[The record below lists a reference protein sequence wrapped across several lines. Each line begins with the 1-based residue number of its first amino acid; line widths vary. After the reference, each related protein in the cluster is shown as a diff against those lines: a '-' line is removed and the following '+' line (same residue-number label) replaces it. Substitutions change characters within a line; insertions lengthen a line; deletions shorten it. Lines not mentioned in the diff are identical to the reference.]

1 MSKLTAKPIFFN
13 SLSAFTPALSS
24 HETGRSETRG
34 VFSSMRK
41 PILLALAALVAVP
54 AGAARRVT
62 VGQLAE
68 TLASATAQHRSDDE
82 IARQVGTLELSER
95 LTATTLDQFAAKLSL
110 QPRTA
115 LALQLLADQSAFLAP
130 PAAELP
136 ATAPPD
142 DAMQQQMMAAA
153 RSYAVETWGRLP
165 NFFVSRVTTRFD
177 NSAQVQHAGEFAV
190 RMGLHPVGTSART
203 ITFRDGKEVLDQAPV
218 AAQSGAAAPAKL
230 ADELGLSSWGE
241 FGPALTVVLADL
253 AGHKVAFS
261 HWEQIGGELAAV
273 YHYEVPREAS
283 HYAVSYSFL
292 DTNTIGR
299 TQFGYSGRARS
310 AQQVANIP
318 RAREVK
324 TYHETPGYHGMIA
337 IDPATGAVVRI
348 TIEASLGNGDPLL
361 SAATMIEYAPVTIG
375 DRKFIF
381 PVRSL
386 AISLEPGQGSG
397 CGSGGMAL
405 NGVGDTSEWQSPTR
419 RCDHSPILLINET
432 RFADYHRLG
441 STARILTGD
450 ALAEAPNQ
458 EPASLP
464 SHAATPAPAVQA
476 PASPETQTQA
486 VYAASPATPSPEP
499 APTPAPPSQPVIPEI
514 SMTAA
519 NGVPD
524 NPANAPETPDGF
536 SLKVTARLVDVGLV
550 AYDKQGHAVTDLK
563 AEDLELYDNGRK
575 QEIRFFAPAT
585 NPAPIPVPA
594 SSASASPSP
603 AAAPDHTFSNRAAG
617 PVSGETPSSS
627 PQTGATILLI
637 DESHVAWNDMNY
649 ARGQMLKFLG
659 TLAPSERV
667 GLYSMTG
674 LGFRVLVEAT
684 SDHAALTAR
693 LKAFMP
699 NAQSVSNAQDEEAR
713 NRQQFNEVH
722 NTADLNSVNGNHT
735 DVADAEQP
743 VDPQLLT
750 IGSDPARASLIILCQ
765 VARHLSSI
773 PGHKN
778 LVWVSSDNVF
788 ADWQNQQVGIDKH
801 PNDSRG
807 YAVRAQEAM
816 NDAHTAVYP
825 FDVSQLE
832 GGAITADIQHR
843 NVELTQAAA
852 DNDATAASAGGPS
865 QTTGGRNMQP
875 GRITAEMSQDVH
887 PIQGTVREVAAA
899 TGGRTIRRS
908 GDLAAALNGIVDDG
922 HATCQLSFSPQGPA
936 DDQYHTITVK
946 LTGRRGLTLRYRT
959 GYLFAKEPVTLKD
972 RFQAAV
978 WKPVDTTEIAVTADV
993 APISSGASVKLNIAA
1008 ADLGMQQQA
1017 GRWMDK
1023 LDIFF
1028 IQRDDAGLHAHLEG
1042 QTLGLRLKSS
1052 TYQNVLPKGVPFER
1066 AVQLQPGMASLRV
1079 LVVDENSGRMGS
1091 VTIPSQAMK
1100 ANP

>member
-1 MSKLTAKPIFFN
+1 
-13 SLSAFTPALSS
+13 
-24 HETGRSETRG
+24 
-34 VFSSMRK
+34 MRK
-41 PILLALAALVAVP
+41 TILLALAALLVVP

-62 VGQLAE
+62 VSQLAE
-68 TLASATAQHRSDDE
+68 TLAAAIAQHRSDEE

-95 LTATTLDQFAAKLSL
+95 LTTATLDQFAAKLLL

-115 LALQLLADQSAFLAP
+115 LALQLLADQSAFFDP
-130 PAAELP
+130 PASELP
-136 ATAPPD
+136 ATAPPN
-142 DAMQQQMMAAA
+142 DATQQQMLTAAG
-153 RSYAVETWGRLP
+153 SYAVETWGRLP

-190 RMGLHPVGTSART
+190 RVGLHPVGTSTRT

-218 AAQSGAAAPAKL
+218 AAQTAASGPAKPS
-230 ADELGLSSWGE
+230 DELGLRSWGE

-253 AGHKVAFS
+253 AGHKVTFS
-261 HWEQIGGELAAV
+261 HWEQTAGGLAAV
-273 YHYEVPREAS
+273 FHYEVPREAS
-283 HYAVSYSFL
+283 HYAVTYSYF
-292 DTNTIGR
+292 DVKTIGR

-318 RAREVK
+318 RDRELQ
-324 TYHETPGYHGMIA
+324 TYHETPGYHGIIA
-337 IDPATGAVVRI
+337 IDPATGAVLRI
-348 TIEASLGNGDPLL
+348 TIEAELSSGDPLL
-361 SAATMIEYAPVTIG
+361 RAATMIEYAPVTIG
-375 DRKFIF
+375 DRKFIC

-386 AISLEPGQGSG
+386 AISQEPGTLSG
-397 CGSGGMAL
+397 CGSGGAMAL
-405 NGVGDTSEWQSPTR
+405 NGVGDASEWQSPTQ
-419 RCDHSPILLINET
+419 RCDHAPVLLINET

-441 STARILTGD
+441 STARILTE
-450 ALAEAPNQ
+450 AASAESPDPGAVN
-458 EPASLP
+458 PASTPTSDPQAP
-464 SHAATPAPAVQA
+464 SSTTEATAAVPAPQSPASPPAETPIAAATAAPTASPAPA
-476 PASPETQTQA
+476 PP
-486 VYAASPATPSPEP
+486 
-499 APTPAPPSQPVIPEI
+499 PAPPTEPVIPEI

-524 NPANAPETPDGF
+524 NPANAPEAPEGF
-536 SLKVTARLVDVGLV
+536 SIKVTTRLVDVGLV
-550 AYDKQGHAVTDLK
+550 AYDKKGHPVTDLK

-575 QEIRFFAPAT
+575 QDIRFFSAASSPAP
-585 NPAPIPVPA
+585 NPAGTTA
-594 SSASASPSP
+594 TETASPSP
-603 AAAPDHTFSNRAAG
+603 GSERDRTFSNRAAD
-617 PVSGETPSSS
+617 PVSASAPPGAS
-627 PQTGATILLI
+627 QTGATILLI
-637 DESHVAWNDMNY
+637 DESHIAWNDMNY
-649 ARGQMLKFLG
+649 ARSQMLKFLG
-659 TLAPSERV
+659 TVAPAERV

-684 SDHAALTAR
+684 TDHAALAAR
-693 LKAFMP
+693 LKKFTP
-699 NAQSVSNAQDEEAR
+699 TAQSVQSAQDEETR

-722 NTADLNSVNGNHT
+722 NIADLNSVNGNQT
-735 DVADAEQP
+735 EVADAEQP

-750 IGSDPARASLIILCQ
+750 MGSDPARASLIILAQ
-765 VARHLSSI
+765 VARHLSAI
-773 PGHKN
+773 PGHKS

-788 ADWQNQQVGIDKH
+788 ADWQDQQVGIDKH

-832 GGAITADIQHR
+832 AGAITADVQHR

-852 DNDATAASAGGPS
+852 DNAATAASAGGPS
-865 QTTGGRNMQP
+865 QTGGGRNMQP
-875 GRITAEMSQDVH
+875 GRITAEMSQDLH
-887 PIQGTVREVAAA
+887 PIQGPVREVAAA

-908 GDLAAALNGIVDDG
+908 GDLAAALTSIVDDG
-922 HATCQLSFSPQGPA
+922 HATYVLSFSPQGPA
-936 DDQYHTITVK
+936 DDQYHTIAVK
-946 LTGRRGLTLRYRT
+946 LTGRHGLSLRYRT
-959 GYLFAKEPVTLKD
+959 GYLFAKEPATLRD

-978 WKPVDTTEIAVTADV
+978 WKPLDTTEIAVTADV

-1008 ADLGMQQQA
+1008 SDLGMQQQA